1 MVINSGY
8 GAYQS
13 QQAQYAYNGITTDT
27 KTAQTMASPAT
38 ETRTQERAT
47 GALESDTQKRVQARE
62 QVQTTQA
69 NNQMVASE
77 AQRVGSNINM
87 YA

>member
-13 QQAQYAYNGITTDT
+13 QQAQYAYNGITSDT
-27 KTAQTMASPAT
+27 KTAQTLASPAT
-38 ETRTQERAT
+38 ETRTQERAQ
-47 GALESDTQKRVQARE
+47 GAIESDTQKRVQARE
-62 QVQTTQA
+62 QIQA
-69 NNQMVASE
+69 SQSNNQSVASE
-77 AQRVGSNINM
+77 SQRIGASINM